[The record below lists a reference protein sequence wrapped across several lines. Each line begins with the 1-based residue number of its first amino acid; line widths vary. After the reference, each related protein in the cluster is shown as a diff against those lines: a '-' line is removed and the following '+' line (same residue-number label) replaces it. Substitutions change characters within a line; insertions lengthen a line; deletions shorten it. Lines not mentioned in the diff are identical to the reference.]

1 MKQETEAKFLHI
13 NIEDMR
19 SKLNA
24 VVAQCTQP
32 MRLMQRAVIDHP
44 DMRLQH
50 EKDAYIRVRDE
61 GDKVTLTYKQF
72 TSQELGGALELE
84 TNVEDFETTVQIFEA
99 AGLNTKSF
107 QQSRRETWVIDNTE
121 VVIDEWPWL
130 DPYIEIE
137 ANDEASIKHVADKL
151 GLDWPQAIF
160 GDVMVAYR
168 AQYPHLKDSYGIGL
182 LPKVMFD
189 TPIPDIF
196 TN

>member
-13 NIEDMR
+13 NIEDIR
-19 SKLNA
+19 HRLTAIGAK
-24 VVAQCTQP
+24 CIQP
-32 MRLMQRAVIDHP
+32 MRLMQRAIIDHP

-61 GDKVTLTYKQF
+61 GNKVTLTYKQF
-72 TSQELGGALELE
+72 TSLELGGALELE

-99 AGLNTKSF
+99 AGLKTKSF
-107 QQSRRETWVIDNTE
+107 QQSKRETWTIDNTE

-137 ANDEASIKHVADKL
+137 AGDVDSIKQVASKL
-151 GLDWPQAIF
+151 GLDWSLAAF

-168 AQYPHLKDSYGIGL
+168 AQYPHIQASYGIGL
-182 LPKVMFD
+182 LPKVMFN
-189 TPIPDIF
+189 TPVPDIF
-196 TN
+196 IN

>member
-13 NIEDMR
+13 YIDAIR
-19 SKLNA
+19 QKLNA
-24 VVAQCTQP
+24 VGAQCTQP
-32 MRLMQRAVIDHP
+32 MRLMQRAIIDHP
-44 DMRLQH
+44 DMRLQY

-72 TSQELGGALELE
+72 TSLELGGALELE
-84 TNVEDFETTVQIFEA
+84 TVVENFETTIQIFEA
-99 AGLNTKSF
+99 AGLKTKSF
-107 QQSRRETWVIDNTE
+107 QQSRRETWNIDGTE

-137 ANDEASIKHVADKL
+137 ADDEASIKQVASKL
-151 GLDWPQAIF
+151 DLDWSQAIF

-168 AQYPHLKDSYGIGL
+168 AQYPRLQDSYGIGL
-182 LPKVMFD
+182 LPKVMFNA
-189 TPIPDIF
+189 PLPDIF